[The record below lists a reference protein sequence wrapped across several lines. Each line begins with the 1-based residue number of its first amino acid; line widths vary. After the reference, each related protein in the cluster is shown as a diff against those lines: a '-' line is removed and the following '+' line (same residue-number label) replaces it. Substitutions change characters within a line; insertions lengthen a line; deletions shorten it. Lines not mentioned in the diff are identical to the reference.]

1 MRTRRV
7 ELYICIVLVVG
18 ILAVYGQ
25 VWNHDFINYDD
36 TQYVTENPWV
46 QGGLAMENISRAFT
60 ATEAYNWHPLTWL
73 SHMAD
78 CHLFGLHPGA
88 HHLTS
93 LLFHIF
99 NTLLLFAVFRMMTGD
114 LWSSAFVA
122 ALFAF
127 HPLHV
132 ESVAWVA
139 ERKDVLSAFFWLLTM
154 WSYVRY
160 TRRPGIGRYL
170 PVVLF
175 FALGLMSKPM
185 VVTLPFVLLL
195 LDIWPLGRLRR
206 EGVRGQWF
214 RLVWEKIPLLLL
226 SGASSVVTFF
236 VQRGGGA
243 VSSLDAIPL
252 DARAANA
259 LLSYI
264 SYLVKTI
271 WPYKLAVFY
280 PYPRAVSLVQGLMAG
295 VLLVVISYLVIRAIK
310 RHPYLAVGW
319 LWYLGTLVPVIGLVQ
334 VGSQS
339 MADRYTYLPL
349 VGIFVMISWG
359 IPAFFSRWRL
369 PRCGLA
375 VAGSSVLAVLMAV
388 TWVQAGYWKDNISL
402 FRHALDVTTHNYL
415 AHNNLGIALH
425 EQGDTGKA
433 IEQYREVLRIVPRFA
448 KGHVNLGNAFAR
460 QGDTTKAVEQY
471 REALR
476 INPDISKA
484 HHNLGVILL
493 QQGDIDGAFLHF
505 RQVLRL
511 DPQNAMALNNIG
523 GILETRGGLE
533 GAADRY
539 TEALVID
546 PDNPEARANL
556 SRVLVRVGN
565 LSLASRCYGEVLKS
579 AHESIGLRMSF
590 GVVLSRLGN
599 LAGAVRQFREAVRI
613 DPEDGS
619 ARYNLGLALS
629 RQGKMD
635 EAVAEYRASLEIDSG
650 NHKARYNL
658 ALALY
663 IMGEYAGAITGFEE
677 VMRREPALEARVSYD
692 IARTH
697 AREGRGEE
705 SAEWLKRAVDAG
717 FDDWDRIRT
726 DTDLDDIRGTTR
738 YKSIIEGR

>member
-402 FRHALDVTTHNYL
+402 FRHALDVTTDNHV
-415 AHNNLGIALH
+415 AHNNLGVALY
-425 EQGDTGKA
+425 ERGETQQA
-433 IEQYREVLRIVPRFA
+433 AVQYREALRIRPTYPEVF
-448 KGHVNLGNAFAR
+448 VNLGNAFAR

-476 INPDISKA
+476 
-484 HHNLGVILL
+484 
-493 QQGDIDGAFLHF
+493 
-505 RQVLRL
+505 L
-511 DPQNAMALNNIG
+511 DPGHAAAHYRLANCLKKEGN
-523 GILETRGGLE
+523 LE
-533 GAADRY
+533 GAKRY
-539 TEALVID
+539 YTTALRID
-546 PDNPEARANL
+546 PENGEIR
-556 SRVLVRVGN
+556 G
-565 LSLASRCYGEVLKS
+565 SL
-579 AHESIGLRMSF
+579 
-590 GVVLSRLGN
+590 GVVLSRLGDQE
-599 LAGAVRQFREAVRI
+599 GAVRQFREAVRI
-613 DPEDGS
+613 NPEDGS

-629 RQGKMD
+629 KQGKMD
-635 EAVAEYRASLEIDSG
+635 EAAAEYRASLEIDPE

-658 ALALY
+658 GLALY
-663 IMGEYAGAITGFEE
+663 VEGDYTGAIVCFEE
-677 VMRREPALEARVSYD
+677 VMLREPALEVRASYD
-692 IARTH
+692 IARAH
-697 AREGRGEE
+697 ARAGRGTE
-705 SAEWLKRAVDAG
+705 SVAWLKRAVDAG
-717 FDDWDRIRT
+717 FKDWDRIRT
-726 DTDLDDIRGTTR
+726 DGALDVVRDTAG
-738 YKSIIEGR
+738 YKLLMEGR

>member
-1 MRTRRV
+1 MSPRR
-7 ELYICIVLVVG
+7 LAISICLALVIG

-25 VWNHDFINYDD
+25 VWNHGFLYYDD
-36 TQYVTENPWV
+36 GDYVTRNQWV
-46 QGGLAMENISRAFT
+46 QGGITMENISRAFT
-60 ATEAYNWHPLTWL
+60 ATAAANWHPLTWL

-402 FRHALDVTTHNYL
+402 FRHALDVTTANSL
-415 AHNNLGIALH
+415 AHNNLGTALH
-425 EQGDTGKA
+425 ERGDTQQA
-433 IEQYREVLRIVPRFA
+433 A
-448 KGHVNLGNAFAR
+448 A
-460 QGDTTKAVEQY
+460 QY

-476 INPDISKA
+476 IRPAYPEALVNLGNALALQGKKEEAIDRYREALRIKPVYPEALINLGTALAEQGDAKQAIAQYREALRLKPDMAVA
-484 HHNLGVILL
+484 HHNL
-493 QQGDIDGAFLHF
+493 AF
-505 RQVLRL
+505 VL
-511 DPQNAMALNNIG
+511 DK
-523 GILETRGGLE
+523 RGE
-533 GAADRY
+533 
-539 TEALVID
+539 
-546 PDNPEARANL
+546 
-556 SRVLVRVGN
+556 
-565 LSLASRCYGEVLKS
+565 LAE
-579 AHESIGLRMSF
+579 
-590 GVVLSRLGN
+590 
-599 LAGAVRQFREAVRI
+599 AVREYAEAVRI
-613 DPEDGS
+613 DPGY
-619 ARYNLGLALS
+619 AQAHFRLGGGLL
-629 RQGKMD
+629 RQGRHE
-635 EAVAEYRASLEIDSG
+635 EAVGHYAAARRLDAHYAPVASYNIACAYALQGKKEEAVGALRRAVEEGYDNWDLIRTDPELENIRNTSYYR
-650 NHKARYNL
+650 
-658 ALALY
+658 
-663 IMGEYAGAITGFEE
+663 E
-677 VMRREPALEARVSYD
+677 VMR
-692 IARTH
+692 
-697 AREGRGEE
+697 GR
-705 SAEWLKRAVDAG
+705 
-717 FDDWDRIRT
+717 
-726 DTDLDDIRGTTR
+726 
-738 YKSIIEGR
+738 